1 MKLKIKNNFEKSLKL
16 DSVLFYDCLMIFMN
30 RSCGF
35 SQVCILVQLAPIEA
49 DFSPAMQRDAGGDM
63 ERGTGMD

>member
-1 MKLKIKNNFEKSLKL
+1 M

-35 SQVCILVQLAPIEA
+35 SQICILVQLAPIEA

-63 ERGTGMD
+63 ERGAGMD